1 MRTFH
6 IPINLDLNRRGSRE
20 GHKLSRIVTQFAS
33 WFIEVQKMADDLNDT
48 HLQRSTQTV

>member
-1 MRTFH
+1 MRVKYY
-6 IPINLDLNRRGSRE
+6 GSY
-20 GHKLSRIVTQFAS
+20 LPDARIVTQFAS